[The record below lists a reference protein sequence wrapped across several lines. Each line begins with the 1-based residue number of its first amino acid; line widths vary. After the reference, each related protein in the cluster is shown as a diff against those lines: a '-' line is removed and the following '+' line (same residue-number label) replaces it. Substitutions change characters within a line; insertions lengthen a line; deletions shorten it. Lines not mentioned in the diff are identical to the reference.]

1 MRRSLL
7 IGLAAS
13 SALALPVSNVEAQ
26 VPRFLTYQGVLT
38 DANNLPVKNDT
49 YNVTFRIYE
58 LESGGTPLYTENHV
72 VQTQN
77 GLFSAV
83 LGERKSLDLAFDK
96 GYWLTTT
103 PQSAPEPVVRVRLTP
118 APYAF
123 TAINADTAKLA
134 IRALDADHATRADF
148 AAPTGVAGGDLIG
161 DYPNPTVKDGA
172 ISTSKIADGAITKS
186 KLSANLEFPPSG
198 PASGDLT
205 GDYPNP
211 KIAVSAVK
219 TDRISDL
226 AVTRPKIANGAI
238 DSTKIAAGSI
248 SNSNL
253 ADRSVTGNKI
263 ALSTITPENLK
274 TTPTTVAPWKLLM
287 GTGANSMEWL
297 DAPTAALPHTAL
309 HWDGTSLGWR
319 KLTPRTFATETNA
332 TANTTVDVGAN
343 RLLVGIDGQAG
354 GRQGW
359 LNNPTLRNQILRFD
373 GTALTWARND
383 SLAFPIDADTTINLS
398 TGVNA
403 MFRLTNSGNAPT
415 AVFRNRSTASSA
427 NALVANQLDVN
438 ATASAVSVTNA
449 GTAAAV
455 GVTTTGTGA
464 GVQINTNTGVALDAA
479 VSPFA
484 TGPAARITHP
494 GTTGSGINVI
504 ANNNTV
510 GAGTVGIAVSNTT
523 TSGSGITVAQGAN
536 NNVAGIA
543 VTHSGSGAGVTAST
557 GSGAAISGTTSGTG
571 NAVVA
576 TANGTGN
583 GVNATSTSG
592 FGVNATTTNGGTAV
606 NAIASLTGTG
616 VAASAAAGPAVT
628 ATSAGGRGV
637 DVTIPSTNASEAV
650 RITQNGNGAGI
661 SINNTNTTGIS
672 GNGITVNSNS
682 GAGTSSFTGTQAGA
696 GSVASLASNGL
707 GTSLNIT
714 QNLGINSAPAIN
726 VDRTGSGT
734 GLNINNSG
742 TGTGANIIMSSPVS
756 NNSGLSVTH
765 SGTGSGVSVTKAF
778 DNSGNNN
785 PGVDVTISGTSSTA
799 PGMRV
804 VTNANADALV
814 VTQNGLGQNAIE
826 ATSGTASVP
835 TVLISNTAAGNRL
848 ALRTNGNIEINSIL
862 TTGDNNVQVGTGI
875 TNPLSGFSN

>member
-13 SALALPVSNVEAQ
+13 SALALPFSNVEAQ

-263 ALSTITPENLK
+263 ALS
-274 TTPTTVAPWKLLM
+274 
-287 GTGANSMEWL
+287 
-297 DAPTAALPHTAL
+297 
-309 HWDGTSLGWR
+309 
-319 KLTPRTFATETNA
+319 
-332 TANTTVDVGAN
+332 
-343 RLLVGIDGQAG
+343 
-354 GRQGW
+354 
-359 LNNPTLRNQILRFD
+359 
-373 GTALTWARND
+373 
-383 SLAFPIDADTTINLS
+383 
-398 TGVNA
+398 
-403 MFRLTNSGNAPT
+403 
-415 AVFRNRSTASSA
+415 
-427 NALVANQLDVN
+427 
-438 ATASAVSVTNA
+438 
-449 GTAAAV
+449 
-455 GVTTTGTGA
+455 
-464 GVQINTNTGVALDAA
+464 
-479 VSPFA
+479 
-484 TGPAARITHP
+484 
-494 GTTGSGINVI
+494 
-504 ANNNTV
+504 
-510 GAGTVGIAVSNTT
+510 
-523 TSGSGITVAQGAN
+523 
-536 NNVAGIA
+536 
-543 VTHSGSGAGVTAST
+543 
-557 GSGAAISGTTSGTG
+557 
-571 NAVVA
+571 
-576 TANGTGN
+576 
-583 GVNATSTSG
+583 
-592 FGVNATTTNGGTAV
+592 
-606 NAIASLTGTG
+606 
-616 VAASAAAGPAVT
+616 
-628 ATSAGGRGV
+628 
-637 DVTIPSTNASEAV
+637 
-650 RITQNGNGAGI
+650 
-661 SINNTNTTGIS
+661 
-672 GNGITVNSNS
+672 
-682 GAGTSSFTGTQAGA
+682 
-696 GSVASLASNGL
+696 
-707 GTSLNIT
+707 
-714 QNLGINSAPAIN
+714 
-726 VDRTGSGT
+726 
-734 GLNINNSG
+734 
-742 TGTGANIIMSSPVS
+742 II
-756 NNSGLSVTH
+756 
-765 SGTGSGVSVTKAF
+765 
-778 DNSGNNN
+778 
-785 PGVDVTISGTSSTA
+785 
-799 PGMRV
+799 
-804 VTNANADALV
+804 
-814 VTQNGLGQNAIE
+814 
-826 ATSGTASVP
+826 
-835 TVLISNTAAGNRL
+835 
-848 ALRTNGNIEINSIL
+848 
-862 TTGDNNVQVGTGI
+862 
-875 TNPLSGFSN
+875 